1 MKMMNIKMKMKM
13 KMKKMIKR
21 KEIRGLGIYVKLG
34 R

>member
-1 MKMMNIKMKMKM
+1 MKMMNMKMKM